1 MEELQLAKLKKT
13 RQKIDPSIWVILIG
27 GLMLLVAVVVLLT
40 QSRQSAPSSTGTQ
53 NPNIP
58 YPEVVRVSV
67 QDAKAA
73 FDAGTA
79 VFVDV
84 RGDDLYNTGHIPGA
98 LSIAENEME
107 SRFTELNP
115 NDWIITY
122 CT

>member
-1 MEELQLAKLKKT
+1 MARQKKT
-13 RQKIDPSIWVILIG
+13 KQKIDPSIWVILIG
-27 GLMLLVAVVVLLT
+27 GLMLLVAVVVLLI
-40 QSRQSAPSSTGTQ
+40 QSQQPSPLTASTQ

-58 YPEVVRVSV
+58 YPEVERISV

-73 FDAGTA
+73 YDAGTA

-84 RGDDLYNTGHIPGA
+84 RGDDSYNMGHIPGA
-98 LSIAENEME
+98 ISIAEEEME
-107 SRFTELNP
+107 ARFTELDP

>member
-1 MEELQLAKLKKT
+1 MKKNS
-13 RQKIDPSIWVILIG
+13 KKNIDPSIWVILVG
-27 GLMLLVAVVVLLT
+27 GLMLVVAVVVLVIQAQQPA
-40 QSRQSAPSSTGTQ
+40 QSSGVNQ
-53 NPNIP
+53 NSNIP
-58 YPEVVRVSV
+58 YPQVERVSI

-84 RGDDLYNTGHIPGA
+84 RGDDSYNMGHIPGA
-98 LSIAENEME
+98 LSIAEAEVEN
-107 SRFTELNP
+107 RFSELDP

>member
-1 MEELQLAKLKKT
+1 MPRQKKSK
-13 RQKIDPSIWVILIG
+13 QKIDPSIWVILIG
-27 GLMLLVAVVVLLT
+27 GLMLVVAVIVLFM
-40 QSRQSAPSSTGTQ
+40 QSQQINPTNTINQ

-58 YPEVVRVSV
+58 YPEVERVSV

-73 FDAGTA
+73 LDAGTA
-79 VFVDV
+79 VFVDT

-98 LSIAENEME
+98 ISIAENDME
-107 SRFTELNP
+107 TRFTELNP

>member
-1 MEELQLAKLKKT
+1 MPRQKKSK
-13 RQKIDPSIWVILIG
+13 QKIDPSIWVILIG
-27 GLMLLVAVVVLLT
+27 GLMLVVAVIVLLI
-40 QSRQSAPSSTGTQ
+40 QSQQTTPTNTVNQ
-53 NPNIP
+53 NLNVP
-58 YPEVVRVSV
+58 YPEVERVSV

-73 FDAGTA
+73 FDAGKA
-79 VFVDV
+79 VFVDT

-98 LSIAENEME
+98 LSILDVDME

>member
-1 MEELQLAKLKKT
+1 MAKLKKT
-13 RQKIDPSIWVILIG
+13 KQKIDPSIWVILVG
-27 GLMLLVAVVVLLT
+27 GLMLLVAVIVLLT
-40 QSRQSAPSSTGTQ
+40 QSRQAAPSSTGTQ

-84 RGDDLYNTGHIPGA
+84 RGDELYNTGHIPGA
-98 LSIAENEME
+98 LSIADTEMD
-107 SRFTELNP
+107 SRFTELDP
-115 NDWIITY
+115 NAWIIT
-122 CT
+122 

>member
-1 MEELQLAKLKKT
+1 MAKLKKSK
-13 RQKIDPSIWVILIG
+13 QKIDPSIWVVLVG
-27 GLMLLVAVVVLLT
+27 GLMLIVAVVVLVVQAQQPE
-40 QSRQSAPSSTGTQ
+40 QSSAANQ

-58 YPEVVRVSV
+58 YPEVERISL

-73 FDAGTA
+73 YDAGTA

-84 RGDDLYNTGHIPGA
+84 RGDDSYNTGHIPGA
-98 LSIAENEME
+98 LSIAEAEME
-107 SRFTELNP
+107 NRFSELNP